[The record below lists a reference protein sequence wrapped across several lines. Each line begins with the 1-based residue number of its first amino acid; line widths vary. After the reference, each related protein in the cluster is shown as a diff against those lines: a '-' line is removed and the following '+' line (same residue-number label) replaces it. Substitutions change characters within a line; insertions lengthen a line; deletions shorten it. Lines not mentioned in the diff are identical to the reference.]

1 MNIEHPTL
9 TTEYIN
15 ERFLWCLF
23 LGALAG
29 FWLDYALVTRGTTQP
44 FDDRVTRWTHAR
56 TSPWLDR
63 VFNVITNTGG
73 VGRTVPVV
81 LVAAFFIATKRRLEA
96 GTLVGAAVVGQSLTY
111 AVKALVS
118 RDRPNLFYVP
128 NMPTDTSF
136 PSGHA
141 LGSTILYGLFAVWLW
156 QAGHRGPATF
166 LCVWIALV
174 SFSRVY
180 VGVHHPTDV
189 IASVCLGLAFL
200 AATLLIYGRMKTGQL
215 S

>member
-1 MNIEHPTL
+1 MNIEHPAL
-9 TTEYIN
+9 TAECIN
-15 ERFLWCLF
+15 ERFLWILF
-23 LGALAG
+23 LGAFTG
-29 FWLDYALVTRGTTQP
+29 FWLDYALVTRGTTGAL
-44 FDDRVTRWTHAR
+44 DVRVMLWTHAR

-73 VGRTVPVV
+73 VGRTIPVV
-81 LVAAFFIATKRRLEA
+81 LVGGFFLATKRRLEA
-96 GTLVGAAVVGQSLTY
+96 GTLVGAAVIGQSLTY

-156 QAGHRGPATF
+156 QGGHRGPATF
-166 LCVWIALV
+166 LWVWIALV

-200 AATLLIYGRMKTGQL
+200 AATLLIYGRMRMGQL
-215 S
+215 A